1 MLVTVVIPVPMTVTV
16 TMPVPVSLV
25 ARSVVVVRV
34 TVVPVVVVGVTVVR
48 VGMWVITQRVL
59 VVSVLGVRVL
69 CHLSALSVHCCDG
82 FCRGLS
88 WSMSRR
94 SRTGRSGG
102 GGPEL
107 RR

>member
-1 MLVTVVIPVPMTVTV
+1 MTVVPVVVVGVTVVP
-16 TMPVPVSLV
+16 
-25 ARSVVVVRV
+25 VVVVGVTVVPVVVVGV

-59 VVSVLGVRVL
+59 VVSVFCVRVL